1 MQIAFSHNT
10 LHFNFKRL
18 LETKDG
24 NKSRS
29 RFRPVRRY
37 SNCALLRSE
46 ART

>member
-18 LETKDG
+18 LENGIYRIFETKDG

-29 RFRPVRRY
+29 RI
-37 SNCALLRSE
+37 
-46 ART
+46 